1 MELIRKVRYAST
13 NRSHI
18 MAIPRPVLNH
28 LKLEKGDNVEYILN
42 EDNTVT
48 IRKIEEINDIKGV
61 NK

>member
-42 EDNTVT
+42 EDGTV
-48 IRKIEEINDIKGV
+48 ILKRLKKRRNDI
-61 NK
+61 

>member
-48 IRKIEEINDIKGV
+48 IRKIEEVK
-61 NK
+61 

>member
-28 LKLEKGDNVEYILN
+28 LKLENGDNVEYILN
-42 EDNTVT
+42 EDGTV
-48 IRKIEEINDIKGV
+48 IVRKVEEVK
-61 NK
+61 